1 MKYRFKDRQAGWE
14 ERMSVDLMDRKSE
27 RGMTLV
33 ELIIVV
39 VIIAMLVAALGLGLR
54 GRFGQAKEKIAQIAI
69 SEIEGNLDLYMI
81 ETGSYPDESVG
92 LEALMR
98 NTGNSPN
105 WNGPYIK
112 KMPDDPWGKPY
123 IYRFPSQHGLDFD
136 LCSAGADGLEN
147 TEDDI
152 CNWK

>member
-1 MKYRFKDRQAGWE
+1 
-14 ERMSVDLMDRKSE
+14 MSVNFEKFRSE

-54 GRFGQAKEKIAQIAI
+54 GRLGQAKEKIAQIAI

-81 ETGSYPDESVG
+81 EVGSYPSEGMG
-92 LEALMR
+92 LEALVLDP
-98 NTGNSPN
+98 GDSAN
-105 WNGPYIK
+105 WNGPYMK
-112 KMPDDPWGKPY
+112 KMPVDPWQNPY
-123 IYRFPSQHGLDFD
+123 IYRFPGSHGLEYD
-136 LCSAGADGLEN
+136 LCSAGPDGVEG

-152 CNWK
+152 CNWM